1 VHRALLQALTCTG
14 LCCAQ
19 CPPRSPSAHSAP
31 RCLLLLM
38 LPQAWTVGAFTAF
51 FVCFNAL
58 PATLELM
65 TLAFT
70 AKSSF
75 VSY

>member
-1 VHRALLQALTCTG
+1 
-14 LCCAQ
+14 
-19 CPPRSPSAHSAP
+19 
-31 RCLLLLM
+31 LLLLM